1 MRFFNKGLIRLCIGV
16 TASLCIA
23 SLVHAADFFIRHQ
36 GTVGTSSIAGITA
49 GQPYAFTL
57 VLNNDDDNPNSQ
69 TWSRFHV
76 QCMLVQTPGAAFA
89 QSLNNGPLPTPD
101 ATGSV
106 TTNATG
112 ALTAMFGDISAY
124 ANGSV
129 SRPYSQV
136 GLGSLTAPFAWAA
149 DGNSNTP
156 VLSDDNG
163 AAFTATGGVPS
174 APAQWSAPADYEGG
188 CTASLLPAPPPVAA
202 PVPALDGWGV
212 LLLAGLIGAGAL
224 GRQRHS
230 MKREALSKPE

>member
-1 MRFFNKGLIRLCIGV
+1 MRFFNGGLIRLCIGV

-36 GTVGTSSIAGITA
+36 GTVGTSSIAGIAA
-49 GQPYAFTL
+49 GQPYAITL

-69 TWSRFHV
+69 TWDEYHV
-76 QCMLVQTPGAAFA
+76 QCVLVQTPSTAFA
-89 QSLNNGPLPTPD
+89 QPLNNLGRPTPD
-101 ATGSV
+101 ATGGV
-106 TTNATG
+106 TTGPAG
-112 ALTAMFGDISAY
+112 ALTAVFGAISAY
-124 ANGSV
+124 ASGSG

-136 GLGSLTAPFAWAA
+136 GLSSLTAPFAWAA

-230 MKREALSKPE
+230 MKRDVLSKPE